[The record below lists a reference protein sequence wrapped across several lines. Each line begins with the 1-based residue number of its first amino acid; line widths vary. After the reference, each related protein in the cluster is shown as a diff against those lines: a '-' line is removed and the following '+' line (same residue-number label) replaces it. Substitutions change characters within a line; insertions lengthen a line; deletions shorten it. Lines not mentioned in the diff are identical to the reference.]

1 MKKNSL
7 KIATVAMLIALSL
20 TTITPA
26 LAALPDE
33 SAFLNGNR
41 FSDTGGWSTTVDW
54 IDLVSNN
61 QDVPAWIRALLTN
74 VHVNTYIAYVN
85 KLNYQM
91 LYHGFINA
99 SVGPDALT
107 IPMQTVLQHYE
118 TPSGKDVFTVNTFV
132 MLTVFKDQVQNDL
145 PNPLTE
151 PVYLSLSFD
160 ISLHGDNFTSFLD
173 EINSENVSVTVYP
186 LTSSNGELHWEWG
199 MKYENLK
206 SVWWRL
212 DPGPLDPLIALAQ
225 YSELEFNYTLDIDPT
240 RGTAE
245 VSTNYVI
252 GQPERLWLP
261 NNTYYENTA
270 DSNYNLTSWI
280 NEQGFKIGITSYQ
293 LSLILNEVHENRL
306 DNATTFTNETSSL
319 INDNLSTYVGSE
331 KILDLIFRN
340 KMTYDTYNESTGTPT
355 GDDLLA
361 KTWLYPIGR
370 RYVAPGAAN
379 NPLVG
384 IQALI
389 MAPLPLAAMYISR
402 PLRLHHNENYASIN
416 STLSVDAI
424 DYYYFISY
432 PEWNGSRV
440 VHDPTFIAYADLAAG
455 IFSVNTLILIGA
467 VGIVIVIAV
476 FFVIRRRK

>member
-1 MKKNSL
+1 MKQKKL
-7 KIATVAMLIALSL
+7 KIATLAMLIALSL
-20 TTITPA
+20 TAITPV

-33 SAFLNGNR
+33 SVFLNGNR

-54 IDLVSNN
+54 IDLVRNN
-61 QDVPAWIRALLTN
+61 QDVPAWIKTLLTD
-74 VHVNTYIAYVN
+74 VHVHTYIAYVN

-99 SVGPDALT
+99 SVGADALT

-118 TPSGKDVFTVNTFV
+118 TPSGKDVFAVNTFV
-132 MLTVFKDQVQNDL
+132 MLTVFKDLVQNDL
-145 PNPLTE
+145 PNPLGE
-151 PVYLSLSFD
+151 PVYLSVSFD
-160 ISLHGDNFTSFLD
+160 ISVHGDNFTSFLD

-206 SVWWRL
+206 SLWWRL
-212 DPGPLDPLIALAQ
+212 DPGPLDPIIALAQ

-261 NNTYYENTA
+261 NNTYYENTE

-280 NEQGFKIGITSYQ
+280 TEQGFKIGITSYQ
-293 LSLILNEVHENRL
+293 LTTILNETHENRL
-306 DNATTFTNETSSL
+306 DGGNAFTNESESL
-319 INDNLSTYVGSE
+319 VNENLSTYVGAE
-331 KILDLIFRN
+331 QILDVEFGN
-340 KMTYDTYNESTGTPT
+340 KKTYDTYNESTGALT
-355 GDDLLA
+355 GDDLLT
-361 KTWLYPIGR
+361 KTWLYPTGR
-370 RYVAPGAAN
+370 RYVAPGPGN

-384 IQALI
+384 IQGLI
-389 MAPLPLAAMYISR
+389 MAPLPLAAMYMSPALAR
-402 PLRLHHNENYASIN
+402 HYNENYASLN
-416 STLSVDAI
+416 NTLSVDRV

-432 PEWNGSRV
+432 PEWNGSRI

-455 IFSVNTLILIGA
+455 IFSVNTLILIGT
-467 VGIVIVIAV
+467 VGVVIVVAV